1 LFTGINKIQQEENI
15 MRRQIIV
22 LFLAL
27 FWLAFAAAAA
37 PPRGALFLVTA
48 NGHTMHL
55 FGTMHVGLPQ
65 FYPLEPRLMAALDK
79 ASTLALELDPD
90 QPPAVMLAA
99 LRAHGMASAGA
110 ANWSALEPVKRQHL
124 EQMVRQA
131 GLDPAIASNFKPALL
146 AAILSLSEFE
156 KIGYRAQLA
165 ADRFLAQRAR
175 AAQVRIVELESI
187 DAQLALLDR
196 MPVEQQ
202 WRFLDE
208 TTGAIESGAQ
218 QEEARK
224 VVDAW
229 GSADQHELDALS
241 ERIAGDNSLSG
252 RFTREVLL
260 DGRND
265 ALADK
270 MARLLAN
277 EDNTVAAVG
286 VLHLLGKHGVPAL
299 LRARGMSV
307 ERVY

>member
-1 LFTGINKIQQEENI
+1 

-27 FWLAFAAAAA
+27 YWLAFGAAADT
-37 PPRGALFLVTA
+37 PRGALFVVTA

-90 QPPAVMLAA
+90 QPPAQMLAA
-99 LRAHGMASAGA
+99 LRAHGMAADGDAGWA
-110 ANWSALEPVKRQHL
+110 ALAPARRKHL

-131 GLDPAIASNFKPALL
+131 GLDPVVASTFKPVLL
-146 AAILSLSEFE
+146 ATMLSLSEFE
-156 KIGYRAQLA
+156 KIGYRPALA

-196 MPVEQQ
+196 LPAAQQ

-208 TTGAIESGAQ
+208 TAGAIESGAQ

-229 GSADQHELDALS
+229 GSADQRELDALS

-270 MARLLAN
+270 LARLLAS
-277 EDNTVAAVG
+277 EDNTVAAIG
-286 VLHLLGKHGVPAL
+286 VLHLLGKHGVPEL
-299 LRARGMSV
+299 LRARGISV

>member
-1 LFTGINKIQQEENI
+1 

-27 FWLAFAAAAA
+27 FWLAFGAAAAT
-37 PPRGALFLVTA
+37 PRGALFLVTA

-90 QPPAVMLAA
+90 QPPAQMLAA
-99 LRAHGMASAGA
+99 LRAHGMAADGDAGWA
-110 ANWSALEPVKRQHL
+110 ALAPARRKQL

-131 GLDPAIASNFKPALL
+131 GLDPAVASTFKPVLL
-146 AAILSLSEFE
+146 ATMLSLSEFE
-156 KIGYRAQLA
+156 KIGYRPALA

-175 AAQVRIVELESI
+175 DAQVRIVELESI
-187 DAQLALLDR
+187 DSQLALLDR
-196 MPVEQQ
+196 LPAAQQ

-229 GSADQHELDALS
+229 GSADQRELDALS
-241 ERIAGDNSLSG
+241 DRIAGDNSLSG

-270 MARLLAN
+270 LARLLAS
-277 EDNTVAAVG
+277 EDNTVAGIG
-286 VLHLLGKHGVPAL
+286 VLHLLGKHGVPEL
-299 LRARGMSV
+299 LRARGISV

>member
-1 LFTGINKIQQEENI
+1 

-27 FWLAFAAAAA
+27 FWLAFGAAAAP

-65 FYPLEPRLMAALDK
+65 FYPLEPRLMEALDK

-90 QPPAVMLAA
+90 QPPATMLAA
-99 LRAHGMASAGA
+99 LRAHGMAPAGA
-110 ANWSALEPVKRQHL
+110 ASWSALAPARRARL
-124 EQMVRQA
+124 EQLVRQA
-131 GLDPAIASNFKPALL
+131 GLDPAIASTFKPALL
-146 AAILSLSEFE
+146 AAMLSLSEFE
-156 KIGYRAQLA
+156 KIGYQAALA

-175 AAQVRIVELESI
+175 AAQVRIMELESI

-218 QEEARK
+218 QDEARK

-229 GSADQHELDALS
+229 GSADQQQLDALS
-241 ERIAGDNSLSG
+241 ERIAVDNSLSG

-270 MARLLAN
+270 MALLLAN

-299 LRARGMSV
+299 LRARGIKV

>member
-1 LFTGINKIQQEENI
+1 

-22 LFLAL
+22 LFLTL
-27 FWLAFAAAAA
+27 FCLAFGAAAAA
-37 PPRGALFLVTA
+37 PRGALFLVTA
-48 NGHTMHL
+48 NGHTMYL

-65 FYPLEPRLMAALDK
+65 FYPLEPRLMEALDK

-90 QPPAVMLAA
+90 QPQDTMLSA
-99 LRAHGMASAGA
+99 LRAHGMSRGGA
-110 ANWSALEPVKRQHL
+110 ASWSVLAPAKRERL

-131 GLDPAIASNFKPALL
+131 GLDPAVAGSFKPVLL
-146 AAILSLSEFE
+146 ATMLSLSEFE
-156 KIGYRAQLA
+156 KIGYRSALA

-175 AAQVRIVELESI
+175 ASKVRILELESL
-187 DAQLALLDR
+187 DAQLALLDQ

-218 QEEARK
+218 QDEVRR

-229 GSADQHELDALS
+229 GSADQQGLDALS
-241 ERIAGDNSLSG
+241 ARIAGDNSVSG

-270 MARLLAN
+270 LARLLAS
-277 EDNTVAAVG
+277 EDNTVGAIG
-286 VLHLLGKHGVPAL
+286 VLHLLGKNGVPAL
-299 LRARGMSV
+299 LRARGLKV